1 MAHTPTLAEP
11 ALPAG
16 SLDDQLTARLLHQ
29 RIIVLGQE
37 VDDGIAN
44 RLCAEL
50 LLLSAEDAQRDISL
64 YINSP
69 GGSVSAGL
77 AIYDTMR
84 LIPNDVSTLAMGLAA
99 SMGQFLLSAGTPG
112 KRYALPHSRILMHQG
127 SAGVQGTAI
136 DVAIQAENLEYTK
149 ALMNR
154 LNAEFTGRPVDRI
167 AADSDRDHWFT
178 AEEARDYG
186 FVDRVV
192 TSLDDVRRRGHKSS
206 GLGY

>member
-1 MAHTPTLAEP
+1 LQGLLLTAEP
-11 ALPAG
+11 PAAEPLERRTVACPRWLHHDPEVPMTSPPIPTG

-112 KRYALPHSRILMHQG
+112 
-127 SAGVQGTAI
+127 
-136 DVAIQAENLEYTK
+136 
-149 ALMNR
+149 
-154 LNAEFTGRPVDRI
+154 
-167 AADSDRDHWFT
+167 
-178 AEEARDYG
+178 
-186 FVDRVV
+186 
-192 TSLDDVRRRGHKSS
+192 
-206 GLGY
+206 

>member
-1 MAHTPTLAEP
+1 MTTAQTPTDTW
-11 ALPAG
+11 G
-16 SLDDQLTARLLHQ
+16 DQLSTQLHHR
-29 RIIVLGQE
+29 RILQLGEE
-37 VDDGIAN
+37 VDDPVAN
-44 RLCAEL
+44 RLCAQLVLLAAEDPKREIL
-50 LLLSAEDAQRDISL
+50 LL
-64 YINSP
+64 INSP

-84 LIPNDVSTLAMGLAA
+84 AIGPDVATLSMGLSA

-136 DVAIQAENLEYTK
+136 DVEIQAANLEYTK

-154 LNAEFTGRPVDRI
+154 LNAQFTGQSVEKVT
-167 AADSDRDHWFT
+167 ADSDRDHWFT

-192 TSLDDVRRRGHKSS
+192 SSLDEIRPTGRTS

>member
-1 MAHTPTLAEP
+1 MTTPQQPDVLTDHLTT
-11 ALPAG
+11 
-16 SLDDQLTARLLHQ
+16 QLHRRRVLQ
-29 RIIVLGQE
+29 LGQE
-37 VDDGIAN
+37 VDDAIAN
-44 RLCAEL
+44 RLCAQLVL
-50 LLLSAEDAQRDISL
+50 LAAEDPRREIL
-64 YINSP
+64 LMINSP

-84 LIPNDVSTLAMGLAA
+84 AIGPDVATLSMGLAA

-127 SAGVQGTAI
+127 SAGVQGTAT
-136 DVAIQAENLEYTK
+136 DVEIQAANLEYTK

-154 LNAEFTGRPVDRI
+154 LNAQFTGQSLEKI
-167 AADSDRDHWFT
+167 AGDSDRDAWFD
-178 AEEARDYG
+178 AEEALAYG

-192 TSLDDVRRRGHKSS
+192 NSLDEIRPTGRPS